1 MGEGELRRLG
11 KLGRVVLYGKKLTYK
26 FRFYGF
32 VIAEA
37 LFTTRRDLREG

>member
-1 MGEGELRRLG
+1 M
-11 KLGRVVLYGKKLTYK
+11 YGKKLTYK

-37 LFTTRRDLREG
+37 LFTTMRDIRES